1 MTVTTNC
8 EIGDKVIFSVNST
21 FVGGIIDDI
30 IITINKDKKITFDY
44 KIAYNSLFYVRSED
58 QVFKNADEF
67 AKRFNL

>member
-58 QVFKNADEF
+58 QIFKNADEF